1 MPVMKTSLMLSSCL
15 FFPSDCII
23 NDNHKY
29 LLEFLE
35 GLAVPERSV
44 QIQSWDTS
52 GRVYL
57 DYIHVIQTL
66 QDIQQV
72 TCCFRKVC
80 SSTRIKI

>member
-1 MPVMKTSLMLSSCL
+1 MATWLMSGPYICYDVSL
-15 FFPSDCII
+15 SDCII

-35 GLAVPERSV
+35 GLAVPDRSV

-57 DYIHVIQTL
+57 DYIHVIQSL
-66 QDIQQV
+66 EDIQQV
-72 TCCFRKVC
+72 RHCY
-80 SSTRIKI
+80 

>member
-1 MPVMKTSLMLSSCL
+1 MNVVIPSFCL
-15 FFPSDCII
+15 FSSDCII

-44 QIQSWDTS
+44 KIQDWDTS

-57 DYIHVIQTL
+57 DYIHVIQML
-66 QDIQQV
+66 HDIQQV
-72 TCCFRKVC
+72 FLLLRILCC
-80 SSTRIKI
+80 STRTKV